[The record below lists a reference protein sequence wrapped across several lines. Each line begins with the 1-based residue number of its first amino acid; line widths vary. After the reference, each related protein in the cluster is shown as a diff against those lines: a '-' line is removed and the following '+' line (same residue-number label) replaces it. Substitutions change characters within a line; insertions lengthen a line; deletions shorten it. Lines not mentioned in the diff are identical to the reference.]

1 MTFTKEEV
9 EALIHA
15 LYDSEDLNLT
25 RKQLGR
31 TDCKPD
37 NFLRVGNKPVNT
49 AYDKLL
55 NLKYNLRE
63 TRDGYEVIKE
73 GVTNETNN

>member
-1 MTFTKEEV
+1 MEFTKLEV

-25 RKQLGR
+25 RKHSGR

-37 NFLRVGNKPVNT
+37 NFLRAGHEPVNT
-49 AYDKLL
+49 AFDKLL
-55 NLKYNLRE
+55 NLKYNISE
-63 TRDGYEVIKE
+63 TKNGYELIKE
-73 GVTNETNN
+73 ATNG